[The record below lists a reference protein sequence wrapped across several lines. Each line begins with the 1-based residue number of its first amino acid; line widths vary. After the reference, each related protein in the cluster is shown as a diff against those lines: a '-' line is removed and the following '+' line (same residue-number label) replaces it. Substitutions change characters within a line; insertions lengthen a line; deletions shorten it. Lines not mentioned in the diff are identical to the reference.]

1 METIPIF
8 FTFDRYYVLAA
19 CVAFHSLL
27 TNAAPE
33 YQYQLYVVHTDLQPH
48 HIQRIKKV
56 VSHFHNANIQFK
68 NASHYDTAWDKLRNK
83 SHFSKEIFYK
93 LTAAEMFP
101 QYERILFSDVDV
113 LFTADI
119 SSSFFLYPNE
129 KFYYAG
135 TRPIQENTN
144 LPRYAKEFTQEEIRL
159 ISDYEISTGYML
171 INLKCI
177 REDNKQIELTQ
188 FFHNNLNRLIL
199 PEQDC
204 IALCCAPYL
213 RFMPYKYVVCAFQ
226 FHEDPQ
232 RVKFNPNNAS
242 FQDKQVAIKAYN
254 EMREQVVQLHYPG
267 REKPWNSPF
276 VYKYKEWLTGC
287 HQANQLGYYL
297 LMQPLF
303 FTQRLKKYSLS
314 RFIKKIK
321 KKYHG

>member
-1 METIPIF
+1 M
-8 FTFDRYYVLAA
+8 
-19 CVAFHSLL
+19 
-27 TNAAPE
+27 
-33 YQYQLYVVHTDLQPH
+33 
-48 HIQRIKKV
+48 
-56 VSHFHNANIQFK
+56 
-68 NASHYDTAWDKLRNK
+68 
-83 SHFSKEIFYK
+83 
-93 LTAAEMFP
+93 
-101 QYERILFSDVDV
+101 
-113 LFTADI
+113 
-119 SSSFFLYPNE
+119 
-129 KFYYAG
+129 
-135 TRPIQENTN
+135 
-144 LPRYAKEFTQEEIRL
+144 PRYAKEFTQEEIRL
-159 ISDYEISTGYML
+159 ISDYEISAGYML

-314 RFIKKIK
+314 RFIRKIK

>member
-129 KFYYAG
+129 KFYYVG

-159 ISDYEISTGYML
+159 ISDYEISAGYML

-232 RVKFNPNNAS
+232 RVKFNP
-242 FQDKQVAIKAYN
+242 I
-254 EMREQVVQLHYPG
+254 MP
-267 REKPWNSPF
+267 PF
-276 VYKYKEWLTGC
+276 KTNKL
-287 HQANQLGYYL
+287 
-297 LMQPLF
+297 P
-303 FTQRLKKYSLS
+303 
-314 RFIKKIK
+314 
-321 KKYHG
+321 